1 MIDSNVALY
10 LLVQLARGMGKLKTV
25 IWFDSCVDWFST
37 RSRARKGTPQI
48 VDDVQTGCMCM

>member
-25 IWFDSCVDWFST
+25 IWFDSCVDWFS